1 VRYVATFKRS
11 FVAEHRDE
19 MIDVVVKPGSRKP
32 GLSSED
38 GALVLRVRERA
49 IEGAANSACLRAL
62 AEAYGVAPSAVS
74 LVRGLRSRHKRF
86 AIHRPEKPKDRGEA
100 TR

>member
-1 VRYVATFKRS
+1 M
-11 FVAEHRDE
+11 DE
-19 MIDVVVKPGSRKP
+19 IIDVVVKPGSRKP

-49 IEGAANSACLRAL
+49 IEGAANDACLRAL
-62 AEAYGVAPSAVS
+62 AQAYGVAPSAVS

-86 AIHRPEKPKDRGEA
+86 AIHRPEKPKGRGEA